1 MRSILVVSFLLIS
14 SQSSRSF
21 HHGLSRYRST
31 CRLQCTPLPSIEGLS
46 TAILEDTDTPL
57 VTIENSVTETDTPL
71 PLVTTESSGAESSQ
85 ISLETSVS
93 VIEEPVIFDQVV
105 ALADSI
111 KKEAVKESVKAN
123 SDENKAV
130 LADSDVKDAVLTDSD
145 EIEVEADE
153 KEVVADEEEVVPELD
168 PYVEYDNGRLKKE
181 DLPHLPGVYVLELE
195 NNCIYVGKSN
205 QNVEARV
212 KEHFNSGG
220 SAFTK
225 RFKPIRQLQPLTQP
239 SVDLESYER
248 AETLEQMW
256 VHGIKNVRGWQY
268 TKLFLSEFEYESV
281 FRQMCERKDLCR

>member
-21 HHGLSRYRST
+21 HHSLSRYGST

-57 VTIENSVTETDTPL
+57 VTIESSVAEADIPL

-85 ISLETSVS
+85 ITLESS

-111 KKEAVKESVKAN
+111 ENEAVKESLKAN

-130 LADSDVKDAVLTDSD
+130 LADSDVKDAELTDS
-145 EIEVEADE
+145 DE
-153 KEVVADEEEVVPELD
+153 KEVVADEKEVVPELD

>member
-21 HHGLSRYRST
+21 HHGLSRYGST
-31 CRLQCTPLPSIEGLS
+31 CRLQCTPLPSIEGLT

-57 VTIENSVTETDTPL
+57 VTIENSVAEADTPL
-71 PLVTTESSGAESSQ
+71 PLVTSESSGAESSQ
-85 ISLETSVS
+85 ISVEASI
-93 VIEEPVIFDQVV
+93 IEEPVIFDQVV
-105 ALADSI
+105 AQVDSI
-111 KKEAVKESVKAN
+111 ENEAVKESVKAN
-123 SDENKAV
+123 SDDNKAV
-130 LADSDVKDAVLTDSD
+130 LADNDVKDVVLAVSD
-145 EIEVEADE
+145 EE
-153 KEVVADEEEVVPELD
+153 EVVADEKEVVPELD

>member
-1 MRSILVVSFLLIS
+1 ML
-14 SQSSRSF
+14 
-21 HHGLSRYRST
+21 
-31 CRLQCTPLPSIEGLS
+31 EG
-46 TAILEDTDTPL
+46 TDTPL
-57 VTIENSVTETDTPL
+57 VTIENSVAEADTPL
-71 PLVTTESSGAESSQ
+71 PLVTTEGSGAGSSQ
-85 ISLETSVS
+85 ISVEATVS
-93 VIEEPVIFDQVV
+93 IIEEPVIFDQVV

-111 KKEAVKESVKAN
+111 ENEVVKESVKAN
-123 SDENKAV
+123 SDDNKAV
-130 LADSDVKDAVLTDSD
+130 LADSDVKDVVMAVSD
-145 EIEVEADE
+145 EE
-153 KEVVADEEEVVPELD
+153 EVVADEKEVVPELD

>member
-21 HHGLSRYRST
+21 HHGFSRCGST
-31 CRLQCTPLPSIEGLS
+31 CRLQCTPFPSIESLR
-46 TAILEDTDTPL
+46 TAILEDNDTPL
-57 VTIENSVTETDTPL
+57 VTIESSVAEADTPL
-71 PLVTTESSGAESSQ
+71 PLVIIESGGAESSQ
-85 ISLETSVS
+85 ISLEASV
-93 VIEEPVIFDQVV
+93 VEEPVVSDQVV
-105 ALADSI
+105 ALADCDE
-111 KKEAVKESVKAN
+111 KEVVK
-123 SDENKAV
+123 DAV
-130 LADSDVKDAVLTDSD
+130 LADSN
-145 EIEVEADE
+145 E
-153 KEVVADEEEVVPELD
+153 KEVVLADIDDEKEEKEVAADEKEVVPELD

-195 NNCIYVGKSN
+195 NNCIYIGKSN

-225 RFKPIRQLQPLTQP
+225 RFKPVRQLQPLTQP

-281 FRQMCERKDLCR
+281 FRQMCERKDLCRWPNCFYCLLILLDSL

>member
-21 HHGLSRYRST
+21 HHGLSRYGST

-46 TAILEDTDTPL
+46 TAMLEGTDTPL
-57 VTIENSVTETDTPL
+57 VTIENSVAEADTPL
-71 PLVTTESSGAESSQ
+71 PLVTTEGSGAGSSQ
-85 ISLETSVS
+85 ISVEATVS
-93 VIEEPVIFDQVV
+93 IIEEPVIFDQVV

-111 KKEAVKESVKAN
+111 ENEVVKESVKAN
-123 SDENKAV
+123 SDDNKAV
-130 LADSDVKDAVLTDSD
+130 LADSDVKDVVMAVSD
-145 EIEVEADE
+145 EE
-153 KEVVADEEEVVPELD
+153 EVVADEKEVVPELD

>member
-21 HHGLSRYRST
+21 HHGLSRYGST
-31 CRLQCTPLPSIEGLS
+31 CRLQCTPLPSIEGLT

-57 VTIENSVTETDTPL
+57 VTIENSVAEADTPL
-71 PLVTTESSGAESSQ
+71 PLVTSESSGAESSQ
-85 ISLETSVS
+85 ISVEASI
-93 VIEEPVIFDQVV
+93 IEEPVIFDQVV
-105 ALADSI
+105 AQVDSI
-111 KKEAVKESVKAN
+111 ENEAVKESVKAN
-123 SDENKAV
+123 SDDNKAV
-130 LADSDVKDAVLTDSD
+130 LADNDVKDEVLAVSD
-145 EIEVEADE
+145 EE
-153 KEVVADEEEVVPELD
+153 EVVADEKEVVPELD